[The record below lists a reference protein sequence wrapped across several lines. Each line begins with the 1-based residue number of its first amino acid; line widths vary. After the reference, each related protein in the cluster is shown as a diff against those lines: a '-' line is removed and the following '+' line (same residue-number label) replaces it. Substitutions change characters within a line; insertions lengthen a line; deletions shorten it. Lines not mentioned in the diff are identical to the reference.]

1 MDTGN
6 IPDFNGSG
14 QPPHKFCGYF
24 LQYPDSEYEGLVSTI
39 TDVAPILNWIY
50 VDRATYEVKYGVRDF
65 AQPNLTGPFD
75 CTREDR
81 RLTLEGWEGFVA
93 VEVVPDV
100 WALYY
105 DRDDN
110 GLRDKLPPGARVLEV
125 ELTRREKKIEK
136 PADDDQDLP
145 SLDEM
150 LERQKQKHAD
160 EDADRARQ
168 QQQAS
173 EGLPLDEGGDGKR
186 EPLAQ
191 DGKTPEEPHAVT
203 EGQPGQHQQISPER
217 QEEPE
222 EATAEAATPA
232 QMAGEQPAERPSREN
247 TSPAHEKDA
256 TEVPTEAEQTI
267 SAQQAPPPPPPATE
281 AEVAATVDRLSGLSS
296 DDGPAKE
303 PHEDPRPVGQ
313 QKE

>member
-14 QPPHKFCGYF
+14 EPPHKFCGYF
-24 LQYPDSEYEGLVSTI
+24 LQYPDAEYEGLVSTI

-50 VDRATYEVKYGVRDF
+50 VDRATHEVKYGVRDF

-75 CTREDR
+75 CTRQDR

-93 VEVVPDV
+93 VEVVPAV

-125 ELTRREKKIEK
+125 ELTRREKKVAK
-136 PADDDQDLP
+136 PADGEAQP

-150 LERQKQKHAD
+150 LEQQKRRHAA
-160 EDADRARQ
+160 EAADRARQ

-173 EGLPLDEGGDGKR
+173 EGRPLDDEAGPPRG
-186 EPLAQ
+186 
-191 DGKTPEEPHAVT
+191 
-203 EGQPGQHQQISPER
+203 
-217 QEEPE
+217 E
-222 EATAEAATPA
+222 EAPPAPDGSIAGEPPAVPDGRPAENHPMPPAQQKERDEAAAATAAPA
-232 QMAGEQPAERPSREN
+232 QRAGEQAAEQASQAG
-247 TSPAHEKDA
+247 TKPAHEKDA
-256 TEVPTEAEQTI
+256 AEVPTEAEQ
-267 SAQQAPPPPPPATE
+267 SKSSQPPPPPA
-281 AEVAATVDRLSGLSS
+281 AAADVAAAAAAGRAEGSSS
-296 DDGPAKE
+296 DGGPAKQTGE
-303 PHEDPRPVGQ
+303 GPRPSGQ
-313 QKE
+313 QT